1 MLISSPFLAEETE
14 VQRDWISYSKPHCLG
29 AEGQDPKQIQS
40 LLFNPL
46 AMSLVLWEHEWGT
59 LRGSDARLEA
69 DANHT
74 EKCGGWCQRSETTTA
89 PRAMPWWDRK
99 RAKPLSRR
107 QGSFQIYKERD
118 KWFIYNLYYTDRT
131 IVSNFKWLNNAVF
144 LFLSLFSHPSYHRK
158 PGELLSSSCWY
169 DLQNR

>member
-1 MLISSPFLAEETE
+1 MVSTAWLSQEAPSQTHHGRTNRTSPEDRRSSQTEARGGSSPLDLSTMHTAIMFL
-14 VQRDWISYSKPHCLG
+14 
-29 AEGQDPKQIQS
+29 
-40 LLFNPL
+40 
-46 AMSLVLWEHEWGT
+46 
-59 LRGSDARLEA
+59 
-69 DANHT
+69 
-74 EKCGGWCQRSETTTA
+74 SETTTA

-118 KWFIYNLYYTDRT
+118 NWFIYNLYYTDRT